1 MRAIA
6 EGKRAADRLGKGDGE
21 SVPKTVASIA
31 TAVAADGLELERTE
45 DAAAKLKRA
54 LPLIQL
60 LDTCGSAL
68 RVQGE
73 ESEQVVRARA
83 GLPTVSIHFRA
94 AIAEGFG
101 VACGNERRQ

>member
-31 TAVAADGLELERTE
+31 TAIVADGLELERTE
-45 DAAAKLKRA
+45 VAAAKLKRVLA
-54 LPLIQL
+54 LIRL
-60 LDTCGSAL
+60 LDTGGSAL

-73 ESEQVVRARA
+73 EPEQVVRASA
-83 GLPTVSIHFRA
+83 DLPAVSIHFRA